1 LSPSCQQEWVIAAAK
16 SHPCGVGITF
26 VSACG
31 GYRPGCHAARSS
43 AGWHAKGLRRP
54 NAPTSGRIVTQ
65 IQSVGSRPDSPVRI
79 RYAQPGS
86 PVSRRHVDSRLG
98 ALADLAGASMEH
110 GPVVACPSVTHGS
123 ADSRDHA
130 GRGSPDAA
138 PAADHPVPIDLLWLA
153 PSASRSLSMKHK
165 RQLPGKPA
173 CPSGS
178 SCRWPAVRVSNHHS
192 ATSSSKASRSAVPL
206 SARELGQGNRIW
218 RLFGRNAY
226 HWNRNRLCRAIFES
240 NRLVGRTFRI
250 QNFHM
255 RFPCCLGGEA
265 RRPSI
270 QNVSGRRQGL
280 ADGFTTN

>member
-1 LSPSCQQEWVIAAAK
+1 MLSAFRALKSSAEILARAADA
-16 SHPCGVGITF
+16 HHAAGTRR
-26 VSACG
+26 VSAT
-31 GYRPGCHAARSS
+31 AI
-43 AGWHAKGLRRP
+43 
-54 NAPTSGRIVTQ
+54 APTSGRIVTQ
-65 IQSVGSRPDSPVRI
+65 IQSDSSRADSPVRI

-153 PSASRSLSMKHK
+153 PSAARSLSMKHK

-206 SARELGQGNRIW
+206 SARELGDRGIALSCPHDRDNSHLQ
-218 RLFGRNAY
+218 AE
-226 HWNRNRLCRAIFES
+226 HKQH
-240 NRLVGRTFRI
+240 RLVAHVA
-250 QNFHM
+250 Q
-255 RFPCCLGGEA
+255 LGGK
-265 RRPSI
+265 RM
-270 QNVSGRRQGL
+270 SGL
-280 ADGFTTN
+280 